1 MRDYC
6 ANAFRND
13 ETARNRKKGGRMP
26 STIKEIADMCGCSK
40 PTVTKRL
47 RDMGLWSYHVTPG
60 DSTRPAVVD
69 DEATQM
75 VAASITARRRP
86 LAEAP
91 GEESDAA
98 RLYEERIA
106 ELRAMLADQRAEIDR
121 LRGQNEAL
129 ASQTVE
135 LSGRV
140 AEQAE
145 AMKALPAPDAVER
158 AREDGERDGRE
169 AGEAEGRTQERE
181 KIAMMGLWKRRNY
194 LKGSR

>member
-1 MRDYC
+1 
-6 ANAFRND
+6 
-13 ETARNRKKGGRMP
+13 MP
-26 STIKEIADMCGCSK
+26 STIKQIADMCGCSK

-47 RDMGLWSYHVTPG
+47 RDMDLWSYHVTPG
-60 DSTRPAVVD
+60 DSTRPAIVD

-91 GEESDAA
+91 GEESGDAA

-106 ELRAMLADQRAEIDR
+106 ELRSMLADQRAEIDR
-121 LRGQNEAL
+121 LMGQNEAL
-129 ASQTVE
+129 LSQTVE

-145 AMKALPAPDAVER
+145 AMKALPAPDAVDR
-158 AREDGERDGRE
+158 AREDDERDGRE
-169 AGEAEGRTQERE
+169 AGEAEGRESERE
-181 KIAMMGLWKRRNY
+181 RIATMGFWKRRKY
-194 LKGSR
+194 LRGALKDA

>member
-1 MRDYC
+1 
-6 ANAFRND
+6 
-13 ETARNRKKGGRMP
+13 MP

-47 RDMGLWSYHVTPG
+47 RDMDLWSYHVTPG
-60 DSTRPAVVD
+60 DSTRPAIVD

-91 GEESDAA
+91 GEESGAS

-106 ELRAMLADQRAEIDR
+106 ELKAMLADQRAEIDR

-158 AREDGERDGRE
+158 AREDGERNGRE
-169 AGEAEGRTQERE
+169 AGEAEGRESERE
-181 KIAMMGLWKRRNY
+181 RIATMGFWKRRKY
-194 LKGSR
+194 LRGALEDA

>member
-1 MRDYC
+1 
-6 ANAFRND
+6 
-13 ETARNRKKGGRMP
+13 MP
-26 STIKEIADMCGCSK
+26 STIKQIADMCGCSK

-47 RDMGLWSYHVTPG
+47 RDMDLWSYHVTPG

-91 GEESDAA
+91 GGEGGDAA

-106 ELRAMLADQRAEIDR
+106 ELKAVLADQRAEIDR
-121 LRGQNEAL
+121 LRGQNETL
-129 ASQTVE
+129 LSQTVE

-169 AGEAEGRTQERE
+169 TGEAEGRESERRR
-181 KIAMMGLWKRRNY
+181 IADMGFLARRRY
-194 LKGSR
+194 LRSNQ